1 MRTVVLGP
9 LVRLVPVGLIVLG
22 FQRKVAAPY
31 RPLDVV
37 VDVVLALVA
46 AAGAGGGPE
55 RGALAGFFLGL
66 MFDLATGGPLG
77 LSSLAF
83 GAGGMV
89 AGYVVTI
96 TPDPPWWLAGAFTA
110 LGATVGEAAI
120 PVVKLLT
127 GVDGWVTPRL
137 LVVLPVQAVAAFVLS
152 VVFVPVGRWCM
163 CVKRPKWNPIPE

>member
-1 MRTVVLGP
+1 MRTS
-9 LVRLVPVGLIVLG
+9 
-22 FQRKVAAPY
+22 
-31 RPLDVV
+31 VV

-55 RGALAGFFLGL
+55 RGALAGFVLGV
-66 MFDLATGGPLG
+66 MFDLGTGGPLG

-83 GAGGMV
+83 GAGGMC

-96 TPDPPWWLAGAFTA
+96 TPDPPWWLAGLFAG
-110 LGATVGEAAI
+110 LGAVVGEAAV

-127 GVDGWVTPRL
+127 GADGWVTPRL

-152 VVFVPVGRWCM
+152 VVFVPLGRWCM
-163 CVKRPKWNPIPE
+163 CVRRPKWNPIPE